1 MSPYRTSAA
10 PHDAP
15 VPRQTIGG
23 MLSVL
28 ALGVALSGR
37 RSFNAMIDTG
47 VVLMWIVAIALALS
61 GCGMSQLERHTTA
74 AGILHAGT
82 GIAASVV
89 DQGAREAAARADDE
103 AELQEALRPWRQAE
117 AVQHLAAA
125 AVDAYVAEVLV
136 MAATDAG
143 EPDTTR
149 ALRALRGAVSAYAAL
164 ADLLATLGVDIP
176 PVGRVLAVVGEL
188 LSPVER
194 AALDAREWV
203 VDGIG
208 AL

>member
-1 MSPYRTSAA
+1 MTAHQRVGSLFIA
-10 PHDAP
+10 
-15 VPRQTIGG
+15 IGI
-23 MLSVL
+23 
-28 ALGVALSGR
+28 AFAVAS
-37 RSFNAMIDTG
+37 
-47 VVLMWIVAIALALS
+47 ALS

-89 DQGAREAAARADDE
+89 DQGAREAAAGAGDAD
-103 AELQEALRPWRQAE
+103 ELTEALRPWRRAE

-136 MAATDAG
+136 MAAEDAG

-164 ADLLATLGVDIP
+164 ADLLATLGVDLP
-176 PVGRVLAVVGEL
+176 PVGRVLAVVG
-188 LSPVER
+188 
-194 AALDAREWV
+194 
-203 VDGIG
+203 G

>member
-1 MSPYRTSAA
+1 MTREDLKPVFGAA
-10 PHDAP
+10 TMGASR
-15 VPRQTIGG
+15 PRVHTGGRHEAALNPQRLGLTIG
-23 MLSVL
+23 
-28 ALGVALSGR
+28 
-37 RSFNAMIDTG
+37 
-47 VVLMWIVAIALALS
+47 ALACLLLS

-89 DQGAREAAARADDE
+89 DEGAREAAARAGDE
-103 AELQEALRPWRQAE
+103 AELTEAMRPWRRAE

-164 ADLLATLGVDIP
+164 AELLATLGVDLP
-176 PVGRVLAVVGEL
+176 PVGRVLAVVG
-188 LSPVER
+188 
-194 AALDAREWV
+194 
-203 VDGIG
+203 G

>member
-1 MSPYRTSAA
+1 MTREDLKPAFGAA
-10 PHDAP
+10 TLEAHAAGPSMP
-15 VPRQTIGG
+15 
-23 MLSVL
+23 L
-28 ALGVALSGR
+28 R
-37 RSFNAMIDTG
+37 RSLGLRLGAS
-47 VVLMWIVAIALALS
+47 LLALALS

-89 DQGAREAAARADDE
+89 DQGAREAASRAGDE
-103 AELQEALRPWRQAE
+103 AELAEALRPWRRAE

-176 PVGRVLAVVGEL
+176 PVGRVLAVVG
-188 LSPVER
+188 
-194 AALDAREWV
+194 
-203 VDGIG
+203 G

>member
-1 MSPYRTSAA
+1 MTREDLKPAFGAA
-10 PHDAP
+10 TLEAHTAGPSMPLRRSLGLRLGAS
-15 VPRQTIGG
+15 
-23 MLSVL
+23 LL
-28 ALGVALSGR
+28 ALS
-37 RSFNAMIDTG
+37 
-47 VVLMWIVAIALALS
+47 LS

-89 DQGAREAAARADDE
+89 DQGAREAAAGAGDAD
-103 AELQEALRPWRQAE
+103 ELTEALRPWRRAE

-136 MAATDAG
+136 MAAG
-143 EPDTTR
+143 SEDTTR

-164 ADLLATLGVDIP
+164 ADLLATLGVDLP
-176 PVGRVLAVVGEL
+176 PVGRVLAVVG
-188 LSPVER
+188 
-194 AALDAREWV
+194 
-203 VDGIG
+203 G

>member
-1 MSPYRTSAA
+1 MTRATEWQGPRPVASSLRRHAA
-10 PHDAP
+10 RPA
-15 VPRQTIGG
+15 TW
-23 MLSVL
+23 LL
-28 ALGVALSGR
+28 CAVALS
-37 RSFNAMIDTG
+37 AM
-47 VVLMWIVAIALALS
+47 LAT

-89 DQGAREAAARADDE
+89 DQGAREAASRAGDE
-103 AELQEALRPWRQAE
+103 AELAEALRPWRRAE

-164 ADLLATLGVDIP
+164 ADLLRTLGVNIP
-176 PVGRVLAVVGEL
+176 PVGRVLAVVG
-188 LSPVER
+188 
-194 AALDAREWV
+194 
-203 VDGIG
+203 G

>member
-1 MSPYRTSAA
+1 MTREDLKPAFGAA
-10 PHDAP
+10 TLEAHTAGPSMPLRRSLGLRLGAS
-15 VPRQTIGG
+15 
-23 MLSVL
+23 LL
-28 ALGVALSGR
+28 ALS
-37 RSFNAMIDTG
+37 
-47 VVLMWIVAIALALS
+47 LS

-89 DQGAREAAARADDE
+89 DQGAREAAARAGDE
-103 AELQEALRPWRQAE
+103 AELAEALRPWRRAE

-136 MAATDAG
+136 MAAG
-143 EPDTTR
+143 SEDTTR

-176 PVGRVLAVVGEL
+176 PVGRVLAVVG
-188 LSPVER
+188 
-194 AALDAREWV
+194 
-203 VDGIG
+203 G

>member
-1 MSPYRTSAA
+1 MRAA
-10 PHDAP
+10 WFAC
-15 VPRQTIGG
+15 G
-23 MLSVL
+23 
-28 ALGVALSGR
+28 A
-37 RSFNAMIDTG
+37 
-47 VVLMWIVAIALALS
+47 AISLALALS

-89 DQGAREAAARADDE
+89 DEGAREAASRAGDADE
-103 AELQEALRPWRQAE
+103 LAEALRPWRQAE

-143 EPDTTR
+143 SEDTTR

-164 ADLLATLGVDIP
+164 ADLLATLGVDLP
-176 PVGRVLAVVGEL
+176 PVGRVLAVVG
-188 LSPVER
+188 
-194 AALDAREWV
+194 
-203 VDGIG
+203 G

>member
-1 MSPYRTSAA
+1 VGVYVAIS
-10 PHDAP
+10 
-15 VPRQTIGG
+15 
-23 MLSVL
+23 L
-28 ALGVALSGR
+28 AL
-37 RSFNAMIDTG
+37 T
-47 VVLMWIVAIALALS
+47 LS
-61 GCGMSQLERHTTA
+61 GCGMSHLERHTTA

-89 DQGAREAAARADDE
+89 DQGAREAAARAGDE
-103 AELQEALRPWRQAE
+103 AELAEALRPWRRAE

-164 ADLLATLGVDIP
+164 ADLLRTLGVDIP
-176 PVGRVLAVVGEL
+176 PVGRVLAVVG
-188 LSPVER
+188 
-194 AALDAREWV
+194 
-203 VDGIG
+203 G

>member
-1 MSPYRTSAA
+1 MTRADLKPAFGAA
-10 PHDAP
+10 TLEAHTAGPSMP
-15 VPRQTIGG
+15 LRRSLG
-23 MLSVL
+23 L
-28 ALGVALSGR
+28 ALGASLLAL
-37 RSFNAMIDTG
+37 T
-47 VVLMWIVAIALALS
+47 LS

-89 DQGAREAAARADDE
+89 DQGAREAAARAGDE
-103 AELQEALRPWRQAE
+103 AELTEALRPWRQAE

-176 PVGRVLAVVGEL
+176 PVGRVLAVVG
-188 LSPVER
+188 
-194 AALDAREWV
+194 
-203 VDGIG
+203 G

>member
-1 MSPYRTSAA
+1 MTRADLKPAFGAA
-10 PHDAP
+10 TLEAHTAGPSMP
-15 VPRQTIGG
+15 LRRSLG
-23 MLSVL
+23 L
-28 ALGVALSGR
+28 ALGASL
-37 RSFNAMIDTG
+37 
-47 VVLMWIVAIALALS
+47 LALALS

-89 DQGAREAAARADDE
+89 DEGAREAAARAGDAD
-103 AELQEALRPWRQAE
+103 ELQAALRPWRQAE

-164 ADLLATLGVDIP
+164 ADLLATLGVDLP
-176 PVGRVLAVVGEL
+176 PVGRVLAVVG
-188 LSPVER
+188 
-194 AALDAREWV
+194 
-203 VDGIG
+203 G

>member
-1 MSPYRTSAA
+1 MTRVNAWFACGAA
-10 PHDAP
+10 
-15 VPRQTIGG
+15 I
-23 MLSVL
+23 SL
-28 ALGVALSGR
+28 AL
-37 RSFNAMIDTG
+37 
-47 VVLMWIVAIALALS
+47 AIS

-89 DQGAREAAARADDE
+89 DDGAREAAAGAGDE
-103 AELQEALRPWRQAE
+103 AELQAALRPWRQAE

-176 PVGRVLAVVGEL
+176 PVGRVLAVVG
-188 LSPVER
+188 
-194 AALDAREWV
+194 
-203 VDGIG
+203 G

>member
-1 MSPYRTSAA
+1 MTRVNAWFACGAA
-10 PHDAP
+10 
-15 VPRQTIGG
+15 I
-23 MLSVL
+23 SL
-28 ALGVALSGR
+28 AL
-37 RSFNAMIDTG
+37 
-47 VVLMWIVAIALALS
+47 AIS

-89 DQGAREAAARADDE
+89 DQGAREAASRAGDAD
-103 AELQEALRPWRQAE
+103 ELQAALRPWRRAE

-164 ADLLATLGVDIP
+164 ADLLRTLGVDIP
-176 PVGRVLAVVGEL
+176 PVGRVLAVVG
-188 LSPVER
+188 
-194 AALDAREWV
+194 
-203 VDGIG
+203 G

>member
-1 MSPYRTSAA
+1 MRAA
-10 PHDAP
+10 WFAC
-15 VPRQTIGG
+15 G
-23 MLSVL
+23 
-28 ALGVALSGR
+28 A
-37 RSFNAMIDTG
+37 
-47 VVLMWIVAIALALS
+47 AISLALALS

-89 DQGAREAAARADDE
+89 DQVAREAAARAGDE

-136 MAATDAG
+136 MAAG
-143 EPDTTR
+143 SEDTTR

-164 ADLLATLGVDIP
+164 AELLRTLGVDIP
-176 PVGRVLAVVGEL
+176 PVGRVLAVVGEAMNGG
-188 LSPVER
+188 E
-194 AALDAREWV
+194 
-203 VDGIG
+203 
-208 AL
+208 

>member
-1 MSPYRTSAA
+1 MTREDLKPAFGAA
-10 PHDAP
+10 TLEAHTAGPSMPLRRSLGLRLGAS
-15 VPRQTIGG
+15 
-23 MLSVL
+23 LL
-28 ALGVALSGR
+28 ALS
-37 RSFNAMIDTG
+37 
-47 VVLMWIVAIALALS
+47 LS

-103 AELQEALRPWRQAE
+103 AELQAALRPWRQAE

-136 MAATDAG
+136 MAAG
-143 EPDTTR
+143 SEDTTR

-164 ADLLATLGVDIP
+164 ADLLATLGVDLP
-176 PVGRVLAVVGEL
+176 PVGRVLAVVG
-188 LSPVER
+188 
-194 AALDAREWV
+194 
-203 VDGIG
+203 G

>member
-1 MSPYRTSAA
+1 MD
-10 PHDAP
+10 HDRNDWEREER
-15 VPRQTIGG
+15 VWDRC
-23 MLSVL
+23 LRVL
-28 ALGVALSGR
+28 L
-37 RSFNAMIDTG
+37 T
-47 VVLMWIVAIALALS
+47 IALWGLLLSALATLS

-89 DQGAREAAARADDE
+89 DQGAREAASRAGDE
-103 AELQEALRPWRQAE
+103 AELAEALRPWRRAE

-164 ADLLATLGVDIP
+164 ADLLATLGVTIP
-176 PVGRVLAVVGEL
+176 NVGRVLAVVG
-188 LSPVER
+188 S
-194 AALDAREWV
+194 AL
-203 VDGIG
+203 
-208 AL
+208 

>member
-47 VVLMWIVAIALALS
+47 VVLMWIVAIALSTQL

-82 GIAASVV
+82 GIAADVV
-89 DQGAREAAARADDE
+89 DQGAREAAGRAGDE
-103 AELQEALRPWRQAE
+103 AELQAALRPWRRAE

-176 PVGRVLAVVGEL
+176 PVGRVLAVVG
-188 LSPVER
+188 
-194 AALDAREWV
+194 
-203 VDGIG
+203 G

>member
-1 MSPYRTSAA
+1 MTSRTRLCVYHAITAVNAA
-10 PHDAP
+10 
-15 VPRQTIGG
+15 
-23 MLSVL
+23 
-28 ALGVALSGR
+28 
-37 RSFNAMIDTG
+37 
-47 VVLMWIVAIALALS
+47 AIACAAALLLS

-89 DQGAREAAARADDE
+89 DEGAREAASRAGDE

-136 MAATDAG
+136 MAAG
-143 EPDTTR
+143 SEDTTR

-164 ADLLATLGVDIP
+164 AELLRTLGVDIP